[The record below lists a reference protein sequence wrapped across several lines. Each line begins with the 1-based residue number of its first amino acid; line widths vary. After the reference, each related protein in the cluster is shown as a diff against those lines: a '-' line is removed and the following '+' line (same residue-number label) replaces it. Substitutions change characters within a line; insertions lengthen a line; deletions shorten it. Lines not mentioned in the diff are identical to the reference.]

1 MPLNAFLQCQE
12 PGNTALKTSF
22 PASAGSYFHQKSLSV
37 QCLPSTEQWTDKDS
51 DELKS
56 GGAGRLAKEPEI
68 FFFFFFV
75 IACED
80 QKRAI
85 CKVNIRLGLTFLNHN
100 SK

>member
-37 QCLPSTEQWTDKDS
+37 QCLDS
-51 DELKS
+51 DELKF
-56 GGAGRLAKEPEI
+56 GGAVRLAKEPET